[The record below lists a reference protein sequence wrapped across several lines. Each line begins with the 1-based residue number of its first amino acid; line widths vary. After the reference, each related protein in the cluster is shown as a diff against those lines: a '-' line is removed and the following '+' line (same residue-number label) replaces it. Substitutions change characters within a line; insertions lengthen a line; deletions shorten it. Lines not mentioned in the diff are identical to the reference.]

1 MSHHRLHH
9 NTDGSIQA
17 LYHPCIPGREV
28 VYLLTTIQTETGAH
42 IPGEPWPARRREI
55 DDTLWRLPLS
65 QYSQFD
71 ISNRWGR
78 CRGSVRVK
86 M

>member
-28 VYLLTTIQTETGAH
+28 VYLLTTIQTETELRFQASPGRPDDEKSMTRSGSCPSDNTDSLTYETDGFGAV
-42 IPGEPWPARRREI
+42 EASE
-55 DDTLWRLPLS
+55 
-65 QYSQFD
+65 
-71 ISNRWGR
+71 
-78 CRGSVRVK
+78 
-86 M
+86 